1 MRVNIS
7 YGKFANGVFAY
18 APYRLDVGEKQI
30 YNGTAENY
38 LQAGY
43 LPVIHAE
50 RPADGNFVAVFIET
64 DGVITKEW
72 AERKGDE

>member
-7 YGKFANGVFAY
+7 YGKIENGKFGY

-72 AERKGDE
+72 AERRGDE